1 MIRFGRKSSIRSL
14 FTLAAASHGESS
26 ILRGNYNY
34 INACLLSSKLRW
46 HACLRIQTYWNNLV
60 ILDNRQINLIFYIN
74 IYLRLTIGRS
84 CIMKR
89 QKKFHP
95 FESQ

>member
-1 MIRFGRKSSIRSL
+1 MIQSGRKSSIRLL

-34 INACLLSSKLRW
+34 INACLRKQQAKV
-46 HACLRIQTYWNNLV
+46 HARLRIQTYWNNLV

-74 IYLRLTIGRS
+74 I
-84 CIMKR
+84 
-89 QKKFHP
+89 
-95 FESQ
+95 